1 MSAIVEARN
10 RERQAMLAQV
20 GPNGNAPGD
29 VLGRIL
35 QFFSVRGG
43 LRRHGQYLTLIRK
56 PASGRGGAG

>member
-29 VLGRIL
+29 VPGRIL
-35 QFFSVRGG
+35 QFFSVR
-43 LRRHGQYLTLIRK
+43 
-56 PASGRGGAG
+56 